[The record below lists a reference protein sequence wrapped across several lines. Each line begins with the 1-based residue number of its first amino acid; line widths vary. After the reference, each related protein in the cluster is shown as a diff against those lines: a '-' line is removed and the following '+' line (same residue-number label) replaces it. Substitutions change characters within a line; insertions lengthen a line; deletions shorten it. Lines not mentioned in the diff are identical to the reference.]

1 MNKMGTIIG
10 FTFKNKVRTKSFL
23 ITTLILVLLLSIG
36 MNIPYF
42 IKVFR
47 GDDGAAKNTQ
57 IGVVAE
63 QGNRAA
69 ELLLAYTPPVTADA
83 ADANADEEADKVT
96 FTAYASAED
105 AALKQGLENE
115 DIAGYLTFAAQGGE
129 GVPPVTYHS
138 KDGDL
143 DGDVQSYLQT
153 ALQQVNTQLIAG
165 DKLTQE
171 QVAAM
176 FAPVSIATQQLS
188 ADGTDGAS
196 EPQESKP
203 IINYVIVYILL
214 ILFFMSIT
222 MTGNMISAEVTSE
235 KSSRIMEILI
245 TSASPLTQMFGK
257 VIGIFLVGLLQIAII
272 SASIAANLLL
282 PHNAGVLT
290 DFDLDL
296 GQLNYGILV
305 YGLILYVLGYFLY
318 ALMYAAVGSIVS
330 RTEDLGQA
338 VMPVM
343 MFGFINFY
351 VPLFSISTPDAMLVK
366 VASYVPITS
375 PLSMLLR
382 IGIGEVAFWEIAISL
397 VILLATT
404 FVLGWLAAKI
414 YRTGVLMYGKRPS
427 IKEIRKAMKAYK
439 I

>member
-10 FTFKNKVRTKSFL
+10 FTFKNKVKTKSFM

-36 MNIPYF
+36 MNVPYM
-42 IKVFR
+42 IKLFQ
-47 GDDGAAKNTQ
+47 GDDAATKITQ
-57 IGVVAE
+57 IGVIAE
-63 QGNRAA
+63 EGNRTV
-69 ELLLAYTPPVTADA
+69 ELLKAFIPPEGLAKVTVNQYASVD
-83 ADANADEEADKVT
+83 NADLKKALDDGKV
-96 FTAYASAED
+96 
-105 AALKQGLENE
+105 K
-115 DIAGYLTFAAQGGE
+115 GYLTFAAPTGD

-138 KDGDL
+138 KSGEL
-143 DGDVQSYLQT
+143 NGDVQLYLQS
-153 ALQQVNTQLIAG
+153 ALQQVNTQLIVG

-176 FAPVSIATQQLS
+176 YAPVQIGTEQLNAG
-188 ADGTDGAS
+188 ADGGEATKEAT
-196 EPQESKP
+196 P
-203 IINYVIVYILL
+203 IINYVIVYVLL

-222 MTGNMISAEVTSE
+222 MTGNMISAEITSE

-257 VIGIFLVGLLQIAII
+257 VIGIFLVGLLQIAVI
-272 SASIAANLLL
+272 AAAVAANLLL
-282 PHNAGVLT
+282 PHNATILT

-296 GQLNYGILV
+296 GQLDISILL
-305 YGLILYVLGYFLY
+305 YGLVLYILGYFLY

-338 VMPVM
+338 IMPVLM
-343 MFGFINFY
+343 LGFVNFY
-351 VPLFSISTPDAMLVK
+351 LPLFSISNADTTLIK
-366 VASYVPITS
+366 VASYIPFTS

-382 IGIGEVAFWEIAISL
+382 IGIGDVAIWEIIVSL
-397 VILLATT
+397 LILLVTT
-404 FVLGWLAAKI
+404 FIFGWLAAKI
-414 YRTGVLMYGKRPS
+414 YRTGVLMYGKRPT

>member
-10 FTFKNKVRTKSFL
+10 FTFKNKVRTKSFT
-23 ITTLILVLLLSIG
+23 ITTLILVLLISIG
-36 MNIPYF
+36 MNIPYM
-42 IKVFR
+42 IKVFQ
-47 GDDGAAKNTQ
+47 GDDAASKTTQ
-57 IGVVAE
+57 IGVVAD
-63 QGNRAA
+63 QGNRTA
-69 ELLLAYTPPVTADA
+69 ELLMAFTPPAP
-83 ADANADEEADKVT
+83 ANADKDENKVT
-96 FTAYASAED
+96 LTPYASADD
-105 AALKQGLENE
+105 AALKKGLDEGTIE
-115 DIAGYLTFAAQGGE
+115 GYLTFAAQGGD

-138 KDGDL
+138 KDGEL
-143 DGDVQSYLQT
+143 NGDVQTYLQN
-153 ALQQVNTQLIAG
+153 ALQQVNTQLIVG

-176 FAPVSIATQQLS
+176 FAPVSIGTQQITT
-188 ADGTDGAS
+188 DGTAGADA
-196 EPQESKP
+196 PDKSKP
-203 IINYVIVYILL
+203 AINYVIVYALL
-214 ILFFMSIT
+214 FLFFMSIM

-272 SASIAANLLL
+272 SASVAANLML
-282 PHNAGVLT
+282 PHNASILS

-296 GQLNYGILV
+296 GQLNVGIMV
-305 YGLILYVLGYFLY
+305 YGLILYILGYFLY

-338 VMPVM
+338 LMPVLM
-343 MFGFINFY
+343 LGLVSFY
-351 VPLFSISTPDAMLVK
+351 IPLFSISAPDITLIK
-366 VASYVPITS
+366 VASYIPFTS

-382 IGIGEVAFWEIAISL
+382 IGVGEVAFWEIAVSL
-397 VILLATT
+397 VILLITT
-404 FVLGWLAAKI
+404 FIMGWLAAKI